1 MKSQKHGSVFF
12 ENQNYSL
19 DAGSRREDGGDV
31 RNKEGAW
38 IQVFFGLVETFKEFT
53 HWTNFSMLVTA
64 ILGLLAPLAAY
75 TSYYFIFA
83 ILVAQVVFSQIN
95 FFWLQMNC
103 SFIIIYH
110 FIHVFR
116 WLDMY
121 LGSVWGSHISI
132 PQPPYIK
139 MGSESRKKQVKMFN
153 DCQTKQA
160 HIYNKIFLRT
170 IGRTQIPVCLL
181 LQVYVVCFPWRDSW
195 DRSDAAFVW
204 NSP

>member
-1 MKSQKHGSVFF
+1 
-12 ENQNYSL
+12 
-19 DAGSRREDGGDV
+19 
-31 RNKEGAW
+31 
-38 IQVFFGLVETFKEFT
+38 
-53 HWTNFSMLVTA
+53 MLVTA

-121 LGSVWGSHISI
+121 LGSV
-132 PQPPYIK
+132 
-139 MGSESRKKQVKMFN
+139 
-153 DCQTKQA
+153 
-160 HIYNKIFLRT
+160 
-170 IGRTQIPVCLL
+170 
-181 LQVYVVCFPWRDSW
+181 
-195 DRSDAAFVW
+195 
-204 NSP
+204 